1 MRRGGPAALPQPLLP
16 HGAPSG
22 YASALVIRQP
32 FLRGCVLSLAV
43 LSVGTAAGADQER
56 DDLVRTCL
64 DHINHERYQ
73 AVPPCAQQLRERY
86 PDSPAGAF
94 VAATAY
100 QTMMSDYRV
109 RRFEREF
116 ETEIAD
122 AIQKAKLAATTNSDA
137 ESRFLWGAAESY
149 RCLHWFRQGRWFKA
163 LRAALSST
171 RRLEEAHRMEPQF
184 VDPLFG
190 LALFDHAKHKVRVL
204 GLGLFRDRGQRA
216 IERLTLARD
225 KARFVSVNALY
236 ALQYVHV
243 DRGDY
248 ALALPTNDILFAQF
262 PRNPVCLYNRGL
274 ILEALGRADEAVPI
288 WSTLVEV
295 IGAFSQ
301 PSRGFLAECHYH
313 LALLARRQGDQESAS
328 RFLSQAKTYAVRRDA
343 SQELDGPYFSFKEI
357 QRAIGEALRGTG

>member
-1 MRRGGPAALPQPLLP
+1 
-16 HGAPSG
+16 
-22 YASALVIRQP
+22 
-32 FLRGCVLSLAV
+32 
-43 LSVGTAAGADQER
+43 VGTAAGADPGR

-73 AVPPCAQQLRERY
+73 AVPSCVQRLRERF
-86 PDSPAGAF
+86 PDSPAAPF
-94 VAATAY
+94 IAATAY

-116 ETEIAD
+116 EGEIAD
-122 AIQKAKLAATTNSDA
+122 AISRAKAAARTGTNA
-137 ESRFLWGAAESY
+137 EGQFLWGAAESY
-149 RCLHWFRQGRWFKA
+149 RCLHWFRQGKWLKA
-163 LRAALSST
+163 LRAALNST
-171 RRLEEAHRMEPQF
+171 KRLEEAHRMEPQF

-190 LALFDHAKHKVRVL
+190 LALFDHARHKVRVL
-204 GLGLFRDRGQRA
+204 GLGLFRDRSRRA

-243 DRGDY
+243 DRGDH
-248 ALALPTNDILFAQF
+248 ALALPVNDALFAQF

-274 ILEALGRADEAVPI
+274 ILEALGRAAEAVPV

-301 PSRGFLAECHYH
+301 PSEGFLAECHYH
-313 LALLARRQGDQESAS
+313 LALLARRRGDQESAS
-328 RFLSQAKTYAVRRDA
+328 RFLSQAKAHAARRIA
-343 SQELDGPYFSFKEI
+343 TQELDGPYFSFKDI
-357 QRAIGEALRGTG
+357 QRAIGEALRGAG